1 MAQGALG
8 CRDKAPFMLFIET
21 LGQADPPPVPEPFSR
36 QNSGLEAGTQEFSCI
51 CRQAGLPAAGP
62 ACGRSAVLILQ
73 LHDAPP
79 PPPSSAE
86 LHKQQAQVRPKS
98 LLRSMRLGV
107 WRGALRAKVLHLHS
121 LPLLQP
127 VQTLH
132 PRVRALHAHA

>member
-36 QNSGLEAGTQEFSCI
+36 QNSGARSRYTGVL
-51 CRQAGLPAAGP
+51 LPAAGP

-79 PPPSSAE
+79 GSAE
-86 LHKQQAQVRPKS
+86 LHKQQAQVQPGS

-107 WRGALRAKVLHLHS
+107 WRGALRTQVLPLHS
-121 LPLLQP
+121 LPLLRP

-132 PRVRALHAHA
+132 PRVRAFHAHA

>member
-79 PPPSSAE
+79 PPLLALLSCTSS
-86 LHKQQAQVRPKS
+86 RPKS
-98 LLRSMRLGV
+98 GPRACC
-107 WRGALRAKVLHLHS
+107 GACGWGCGEG
-121 LPLLQP
+121 P
-127 VQTLH
+127 
-132 PRVRALHAHA
+132 